1 MTLCTT
7 LSGVIFSIHRPTVQT
22 NVSELYFNSC
32 NTCNRQQRHTSVE
45 ILGRNILLKLR
56 FPCVCTGWQ
65 PCCPACTLFFSE
77 PFRATAAYT
86 VFWEVILIS
95 SLHWVVHVNVLHNS
109 QAVISKYFR
118 ILFYSSWSCEVIKLG
133 SISECIIK
141 SSSFGFIMSCILI

>member
-1 MTLCTT
+1 MTLSTT

-65 PCCPACTLFFSE
+65 PCCPACTLFF
-77 PFRATAAYT
+77 
-86 VFWEVILIS
+86 FWTIS
-95 SLHWVVHVNVLHNS
+95 CDCCIHCV
-109 QAVISKYFR
+109 
-118 ILFYSSWSCEVIKLG
+118 LG
-133 SISECIIK
+133 SD
-141 SSSFGFIMSCILI
+141 FYFFIAL